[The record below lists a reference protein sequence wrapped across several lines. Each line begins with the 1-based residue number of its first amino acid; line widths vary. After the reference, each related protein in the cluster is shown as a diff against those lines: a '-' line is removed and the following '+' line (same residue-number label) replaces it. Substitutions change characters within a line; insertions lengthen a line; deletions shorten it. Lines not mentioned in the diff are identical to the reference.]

1 MSWGTGVSW
10 SLPQNMALHM
20 QFRSYL
26 VMGRQHRDLLR
37 ESIRVKPHGNQAN
50 FLITSVAAPWP
61 KSHQDHWHYV
71 STYLRN
77 TKFLL
82 LPSIRQ
88 QHKCA
93 SIDYEIWTQKC
104 QSREVICLKHFVFL
118 SEGKV
123 DMEWSEKH
131 LPFIAFS
138 QGKKFWT
145 NLNSVLLLFLT
156 KCLHYLMKSMIILML
171 NINPPSNLKKK

>member
-37 ESIRVKPHGNQAN
+37 ESIRVKPQGNQAN

-104 QSREVICLKHFVFL
+104 QSREVICLKHCFSFWRQ
-118 SEGKV
+118 GRYGMIWKT
-123 DMEWSEKH
+123 
-131 LPFIAFS
+131 FAFHCIFS
-138 QGKKFWT
+138 GKKV
-145 NLNSVLLLFLT
+145 LNKSKFCTSLIFNKMPALLNEKYDNF
-156 KCLHYLMKSMIILML
+156 
-171 NINPPSNLKKK
+171 NA